1 MVCPKIFKIF
11 MYSNI
16 FTILEKKNTYNCETS
31 DLITLLKLKSSKVS
45 SLTHNKFSL
54 GKVYWNKNRFVN

>member
-1 MVCPKIFKIF
+1 

-54 GKVYWNKNRFVN
+54 GKVYFCKLDLYNGKCLHLFLV